1 MSISQEYIR
10 GLKSVAVE
18 EVFDLVLYRPL
29 AFLFVKGIYRTP
41 VTPNQLTI
49 VAMVLG
55 VIGGICYALGTPA
68 TYAAGG
74 ALCLLYNV
82 VDCSD
87 GQLARMKKNGTPF
100 GRILDGAADYIV
112 SISIYAGIGIGFA
125 SSSAN
130 PVLYWTLTVAAG
142 FSAALLS
149 AWLDFYRNRYLDIT
163 LRRVSV
169 LEKEQQAFTDAYHDL
184 LGQPGRTLEKGL
196 IGIYLKYS
204 SIQRMTI
211 GGNRESRKT
220 PSVDPATFAR
230 ENRVIMHFWTYIGQT
245 TQWTVLIISSFFNR
259 LDIFLWWMVAIATI
273 LAAVL
278 FIIQRAKDKKF
289 HLMEAA

>member
-1 MSISQEYIR
+1 MSISQEYVR

-41 VTPNQLTI
+41 VTPNQLTM

-55 VIGGICYALGTPA
+55 VIGAICYARGTPPM
-68 TYAAGG
+68 YVAGG
-74 ALCLLYNV
+74 VLCLLYDV

-100 GRILDGAADYIV
+100 GRILDGVADYVV
-112 SISIYAGIGIGFA
+112 SISIYVGIGIGFA
-125 SSSAN
+125 SSSSN
-130 PVLYWTLTVAAG
+130 PALYWTLTVAAG
-142 FSAALLS
+142 VSAALLS

-169 LEKEQQAFTDAYHDL
+169 LEKEQQAFADAYDDL
-184 LGQPGRTLEKGL
+184 LRQPGRALEKVL

-204 SIQRMTI
+204 SIQRVII
-211 GGNRESRKT
+211 GGKRESRST
-220 PSVDPATFAR
+220 PAVDPVVFTR

-245 TQWTVLIISSFFNR
+245 TQFTVLILCSFFNR
-259 LDIFLWWMVAIATI
+259 IDIFLWWMVAIAPI
-273 LAAVL
+273 FAAVL
-278 FIIQRAKDKKF
+278 FVIQRMKDNK
-289 HLMEAA
+289 LRLQEAA